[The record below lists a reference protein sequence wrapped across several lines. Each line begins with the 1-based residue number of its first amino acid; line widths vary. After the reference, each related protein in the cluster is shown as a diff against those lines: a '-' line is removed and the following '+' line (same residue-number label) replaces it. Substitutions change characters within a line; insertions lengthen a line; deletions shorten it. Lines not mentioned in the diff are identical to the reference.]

1 MKKFFVTL
9 LAFVLCMAFA
19 ATALAE
25 PAAGDNF
32 EIEEGYL
39 SVTIPEGYY
48 VLTQNMDESYE
59 FFRDFEVDLEAMENY
74 LVEQKIFL
82 DLFSKDLDHEITV
95 MVQTLE
101 EANIGQEFAYEYDDI
116 PKKYHDDMIKAMME
130 EPASIQ
136 GYTVE
141 FLDMEFV
148 EIGGHQWIRGK
159 ANMTDANGTVS
170 DRLQYSTIKNGM
182 VLNVNLFS
190 TGESSAASFQNEID
204 ALMENITLGT
214 RVGYIPPEIPEGFS
228 WNEAAKRSMHG
239 AVIGAIAAL
248 VAGGVGIG
256 IGKKKKGKKAAAQDT
271 ADHH

>member
-1 MKKFFVTL
+1 MKKFFVIL

-101 EANIGQEFAYEYDDI
+101 EANIDQEFAYEYDDI

-148 EIGGHQWIRGK
+148 EVGNHQWIRGK
-159 ANMTDANGTVS
+159 ANMTDANGAVS